1 MFRLVPGRGNPVDTG
16 CATGSGGSSRA
27 GAGGAALEAVGPDPG
42 GGLDFDARLIRSSSM
57 DISLSGRFPIIL
69 YVCFSP
75 A

>member
-16 CATGSGGSSRA
+16 GATGSGGSCA
-27 GAGGAALEAVGPDPG
+27 GAGGAAMGPDPG
-42 GGLDFDARLIRSSSM
+42 AGLDFEARLIRSSSM